1 MTNLEDLSFTI
12 ISLRQQ
18 ISRLTAERDEARQL
32 YCSLMAEDTFDVADT
47 YDIPVA
53 DLEAKEQEIADSLGW
68 DCFKNAPVI
77 KTLKGV
83 VVSKGKAMPP
93 KFELGEDGK

>member
-1 MTNLEDLSFTI
+1 MTDHEKDIENLRLQIDI
-12 ISLRQQ
+12 LR
-18 ISRLTAERDEARQL
+18 AERDEARQL

-68 DCFKNAPVI
+68 DCFK
-77 KTLKGV
+77 
-83 VVSKGKAMPP
+83 
-93 KFELGEDGK
+93 EDGK